1 MDDSVREDMTELH
14 AVVGQNLADKQAA
27 VTLLWLAL
35 AAHQRHPMLPSPAQ
49 EALNRHLEPW
59 LLGHAVVASVAVL
72 VVMLLPRWPATELLP
87 KEEVARAGSTKR
99 RIELLAV
106 EMRSDTR
113 VGVGPHVYDDL
124 DGLGLQELDEP
135 CKRVIGVPDRP
146 DNR

>member
-1 MDDSVREDMTELH
+1 MTERH
-14 AVVGQNLADKQAA
+14 PVVSQDLADEQPA

-35 AAHQRHPMLPSPAQ
+35 AAQQRDPMLSSTAQ

-72 VVMLLPRWPATELLP
+72 VVMLLPRWPAAELLA
-87 KEEVARAGSTKR
+87 EEEIARAGSAKR

-106 EMRSDTR
+106 EVRSDTR
-113 VGVGPHVYDDL
+113 VRVGPHVHDHL
-124 DGLGLQELDEP
+124 NALSLQELRKVL
-135 CKRVIGVPDRP
+135 KRVVGMPDRP